1 MDFGFQVLYSDS
13 LSVVLGFQIP
23 VVSGIPDSKARDSG
37 FRKQKFSRF
46 RIPDFLTWVDL
57 SFIVEIVT
65 FCTTILLTPAAI
77 AVCIKLFF
85 FPFSSVVS
93 VTLVEQGDFFH
104 CINISHFV

>member
-1 MDFGFQVLYSDS
+1 M
-13 LSVVLGFQIP
+13 VLGFRIP

-37 FRKQKFSRF
+37 IHKQKFSGF
-46 RIPDFLTWVDL
+46 RIPDSLAWVDL

-77 AVCIKLFF
+77 AVYIKLFF

-93 VTLVEQGDFFH
+93 VTFVKQGDFFH